1 MYTDK
6 IYMYF
11 RALRLF
17 TSHCLYIYMYW
28 CVLSPLGLFVYRLF
42 SLSFLAMGAA
52 QPGLIDTQTDRYIPY
67 TLFTWCIYSIDFFY
81 SNSPFYIL
89 FVFNLLSP
97 CLFWVNRI
105 YSLLVYFV
113 AKYPVKAADRE
124 QEQQELDCT
133 WDVRNA

>member
-1 MYTDK
+1 
-6 IYMYF
+6 MYF

-28 CVLSPLGLFVYRLF
+28 LMCALSIRFIR
-42 SLSFLAMGAA
+42 LSFIFTLFFGNGSSSAG
-52 QPGLIDTQTDRYIPY
+52 PNRHTQTDRYIPY

-105 YSLLVYFV
+105 YSLLVYFF
-113 AKYPVKAADRE
+113 AKYPVKAADRKQE
-124 QEQQELDCT
+124 QEQQQELDCT